1 MFIESGGSGDPALLL
16 LHGLGA
22 NAGVWR
28 NLLPFIVKHWPGRWI
43 APDLPG
49 HGRSSQCA
57 IYSYG
62 AHAAAV
68 AEIVGQGAPV
78 AIIGHSM
85 GGVVGLMLATGWF
98 GIRVSHVLA
107 LGVKLRWNAED
118 IARMAK
124 LAESP
129 VRWFDNRNA
138 AIDRYLRVSGLNGL
152 IAPDSEVAN
161 LGIAEEAGRFRLA
174 ADPRVNGVGI
184 PPIDDPLSVIKA
196 RVHFAAGAFDA
207 MVSLDDMRRHD
218 PAAET
223 ISEAGHNAHV
233 ERPDKVWALFESFA
247 ERMRPDLTSL
257 VG

>member
-28 NLLPFIVKHWPGRWI
+28 NLLPFVEKHWPGRWI

-49 HGRSSQCA
+49 HGRSHASA
-57 IYSYG
+57 VYSYG
-62 AHAAAV
+62 AHVAAV
-68 AEIVGQGAPV
+68 AEIVGPGAAPV

-98 GIRVSHVLA
+98 GISVSHVLA
-107 LGVKLRWNAED
+107 LGVKLQWSADD
-118 IARMAK
+118 IARMTS
-124 LAESP
+124 LAEAP
-129 VRWFDNRNA
+129 VRWFDDRDA

-152 IAPDSEVAN
+152 VAADSEVAN

-174 ADPRVNGVGI
+174 ADPRVNGVGV
-184 PPIDDPLSVIKA
+184 PPIDDLLRGIKA

-207 MVSLDDMRRHD
+207 MVGLDEMRRHD
-218 PAAET
+218 RAAEA

-233 ERPDKVWALFESFA
+233 ERPDGVWALFESLA
-247 ERMRPDLTSL
+247 
-257 VG
+257 GAHAA

>member
-1 MFIESGGSGDPALLL
+1 MFVESGGSGEPALLL

-28 NLLPFIVKHWPGRWI
+28 NLLPFIEKHWPGRWI
-43 APDLPG
+43 APDLAG
-49 HGRSSQCA
+49 HGRSPGA
-57 IYSYG
+57 PVYSYG

-68 AEIVGQGAPV
+68 AEIVGQGASV

-98 GIRVSHVLA
+98 GISVTHVLA
-107 LGVKLRWNAED
+107 LGVKLQWSADD
-118 IARMAK
+118 IARMTN
-124 LAESP
+124 LAGTP
-129 VRWFDNRNA
+129 VRWFDDRNA

-152 IAPDSEVAN
+152 VARDSEVAN

-174 ADPRVNGVGI
+174 ADPRVNGVGV
-184 PPIDDPLSVIKA
+184 PPINDLLGVIKA

-207 MVSLDDMRRHD
+207 MVSLDEMRRHD

-233 ERPDKVWALFESFA
+233 ERPDKVWALFESLA
-247 ERMRPDLTSL
+247 
-257 VG
+257 GAHAA

>member
-1 MFIESGGSGDPALLL
+1 MFVESGGSGEPALLL

-28 NLLPFIVKHWPGRWI
+28 NLLPFIEKHWPRRWI

-49 HGRSSQCA
+49 HGRSPGA
-57 IYSYG
+57 PVYSYG

-68 AEIVGQGAPV
+68 AEILGQGATPV

-98 GIRVSHVLA
+98 GISVSHVLA
-107 LGVKLRWNAED
+107 LGVKLQWSAD
-118 IARMAK
+118 DTARVTN
-124 LAESP
+124 LAHTP
-129 VRWFDNRNA
+129 VRWFDDRNA

-152 IAPDSEVAN
+152 VAPDTEVAN

-174 ADPRVNGVGI
+174 ADPRVNGVGV
-184 PPIDDPLSVIKA
+184 PPIGDLLSVVKA
-196 RVHFAAGAFDA
+196 PVHFTAGAFDA
-207 MVSLDDMRRHD
+207 MASLDDMRRHD
-218 PAAET
+218 PAAEA

-233 ERPDKVWALFESFA
+233 ERPDKVWTLFASFA
-247 ERMRPDLTSL
+247 
-257 VG
+257 GAHAA